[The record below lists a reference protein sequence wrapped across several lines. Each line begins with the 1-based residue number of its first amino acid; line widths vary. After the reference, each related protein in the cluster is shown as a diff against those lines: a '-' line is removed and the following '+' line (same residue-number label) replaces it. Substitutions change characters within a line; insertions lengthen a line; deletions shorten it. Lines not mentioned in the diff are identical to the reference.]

1 MTVRLEESN
10 TVGFRLDKFC
20 LRWRR
25 RTPPVSAIDSTRFDS
40 THLGGGPTDVEWGTD
55 AADVDVDVGT
65 KNQREGVDDD
75 DAYDCEYELEE
86 SCCRAH

>member
-10 TVGFRLDKFC
+10 TVGFLLDKFC
-20 LRWRR
+20 AGDALR
-25 RTPPVSAIDSTRFDS
+25 PSARSIRLDS
-40 THLGGGPTDVEWGTD
+40 THLGGGPTDVDEGTD

-75 DAYDCEYELEE
+75 DA
-86 SCCRAH
+86 

>member
-10 TVGFRLDKFC
+10 TVDFLLDKFC
-20 LRWRR
+20 AGDDALRL
-25 RTPPVSAIDSTRFDS
+25 SARSIRFDS
-40 THLGGGPTDVEWGTD
+40 THLGGGPTDVDWGTD

-75 DAYDCEYELEE
+75 EYDCEYELEE